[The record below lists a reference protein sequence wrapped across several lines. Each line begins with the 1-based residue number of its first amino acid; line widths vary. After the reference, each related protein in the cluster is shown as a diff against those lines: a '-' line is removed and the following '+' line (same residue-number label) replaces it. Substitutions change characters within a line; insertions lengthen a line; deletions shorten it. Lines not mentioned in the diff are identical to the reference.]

1 MANKRLDTMKK
12 EVEDISDSIEVIEEF
27 NIMSLQKKEE
37 LVNLRRDLSQ
47 LRQKFRNAEGTS
59 NFILG
64 CGGLTPLIALTLAAN
79 SGIIVPLWLLG
90 TWAATLGTSLFASS
104 YFQQKQKK
112 LTEEIVGIVKDEES
126 LDENTSKLKDAQNML
141 EEELDDRKNMIAM
154 RVLKKDNRKPN
165 RKKDND

>member
-1 MANKRLDTMKK
+1 MTSKRLDTMKK
-12 EVEDISDSIEVIEEF
+12 EVEDISDSIELIEEF
-27 NIMSLQKKEE
+27 NRMSLQKKEE

-47 LRQKFRNAEGTS
+47 LRQKFKNAEGTS

-64 CGGLTPLIALTLAAN
+64 CGGVTPIIVLSV
-79 SGIIVPLWLLG
+79 SGGEVIVPLWLVG
-90 TWAATLGTSLFASS
+90 TWVATVGTSLFASS

-112 LTEEIVGIVKDEES
+112 LTEEIVGIVKNEDL
-126 LDENTSKLKDAQNML
+126 LDKNTSKLKDAQNML

-154 RVLKKDNRKPN
+154 RVLKKENKTPN

>member
-37 LVNLRRDLSQ
+37 LVNLRRDLSK

-64 CGGLTPLIALTLAAN
+64 CGGITPLIALSV
-79 SGIIVPLWLLG
+79 SGGEIIVPLWLVG
-90 TWAATLGTSLFASS
+90 TWVATLGTSLFAST
-104 YFQQKQKK
+104 YCANKQKK
-112 LTEEIVGIVKDEES
+112 LTEEIVGIVKDEDL

-154 RVLKKDNRKPN
+154 RVLKKENRKPN
-165 RKKDND
+165 RKKDNG

>member
-59 NFILG
+59 NFFLG
-64 CGGLTPLIALTLAAN
+64 CGGVTPLVALTLA
-79 SGIIVPLWLLG
+79 GGEIIVPLWVAG
-90 TWAATLGTSLFASS
+90 TWAATLGTSLFVSTYCAN
-104 YFQQKQKK
+104 KQKK
-112 LTEEIVGIVKDEES
+112 LTEEIVGIVKDEDL
-126 LDENTSKLKDAQNML
+126 LDKNTSKLKDAQNML

-154 RVLKKDNRKPN
+154 RLLKKESRKPN

>member
-64 CGGLTPLIALTLAAN
+64 CGGITPLIALSV
-79 SGIIVPLWLLG
+79 SGGEIIVPLWLVG

-112 LTEEIVGIVKDEES
+112 LTEEIVGIVKDED
-126 LDENTSKLKDAQNML
+126 LIDKNTSKLKDAQNML
-141 EEELDDRKNMIAM
+141 EEELDDRKDMIAM
-154 RVLKKDNRKPN
+154 RVLKKENRKPN